1 MTGGQNMK
9 NHILAQ
15 KKLDSH
21 TDFIILEYNKTF
33 NTIVSAFKTEKGIEG
48 IKETSIHIAHNE
60 LLGSFR
66 PYIIRLMHPYY
77 LDEMEWLW

>member
-1 MTGGQNMK
+1 MSKTAH
-9 NHILAQ
+9 HILAQ
-15 KKLDSH
+15 KHLDSH

-33 NTIVSAFKTEKGIEG
+33 NTIKSAFLTENGIEG
-48 IKETSIHIAHNE
+48 EKETSIHIAHNE
-60 LLGSFR
+60 ILGSHR